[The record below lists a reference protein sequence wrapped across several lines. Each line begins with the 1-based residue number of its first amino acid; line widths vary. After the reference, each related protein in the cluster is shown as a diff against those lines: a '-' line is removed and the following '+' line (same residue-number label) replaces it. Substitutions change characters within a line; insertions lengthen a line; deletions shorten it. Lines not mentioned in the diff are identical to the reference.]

1 MPEDHPHLAF
11 LTELRGQA
19 EPGRPPRPSPQTSRN
34 RADRVGHGGALR
46 GSVRTLSE
54 FWNERFRGRERDGRP
69 RLPRGVPILLQ
80 IDPAADLDFL
90 RSQFGFE
97 VVAEQEDGY
106 VIVASEDID
115 LDRFVERVGRFERE
129 ERGGGGVAQV
139 HRVFPDVEQQL
150 RLERLL
156 DPELLRRWPTLRDTD
171 ILVTDIGVACLGESV
186 VPNAPTRSDDET
198 DDAYSVRLQ
207 RWRARRDAAYQQ
219 WDDLKASREEDI
231 LRIVESYAGEV
242 LRIVDGPSNGAAELP
257 DSFTVRV
264 RIRGE
269 GLRDLVLNYPFLFEV
284 ASPEQVIVEQAV
296 APGPAAQLDVAVAA
310 PSADAP
316 PVCVIDSGIQE
327 QHLLLAA
334 ATLAKHSRSFLPGLP
349 PTDTADYV
357 APSGHGT
364 RVAGAV
370 LYPQMIPTQ
379 GQYQLPCWILN
390 ARVLDANA
398 SLPEELF
405 PPLLLRRIVELFH
418 PGETRCRL
426 FNHSIS
432 ANSPCRRRHM
442 SAWAAEIDLL
452 SFENDILFIQAAGNI
467 PIDGYAGQAGVV
479 NHLVAGRPYPD
490 YLYDEAS
497 SRLANPAQSL
507 QALTVGSVSLAE
519 IRTPGW
525 QSFAPAQ
532 HPACFSRTG
541 PGIWDVIKPEVV
553 EFGGD
558 NLVAPGNL
566 PTVGTPLVPAQC
578 LEAYPD
584 LVRATLIGGP
594 PTARDEVGTSFAAPK
609 VSSIAAAVAAMLP
622 EEPALL
628 VRALIAHSARW
639 PEWTTELSREES
651 GRVIRSIGYGI
662 PDAPRATGNTPYRVT
677 FVTNGERRIRSRE
690 AHVFQIAIP
699 EALRRPEEDIEFL
712 VEVTLS
718 YTARPRRTRRDRR
731 RYLSTWLD
739 WKTSGRNEALDS
751 FKARVFREEAG
762 PVAATTG
769 FDWTITNNKSWGHV
783 EGASRSNGTLQKDW
797 ARVRSHELPGLFCI
811 AVVGHVGWDSDPDAF
826 AKYAL
831 AVSIEAVGST
841 VEIYEP
847 IRVETEAIAELVEV
861 VS

>member
-19 EPGRPPRPSPQTSRN
+19 EPGSPPRSSQQTRAN
-34 RADRVGHGGALR
+34 RADRPGHGGALR
-46 GSVRTLSE
+46 GSAHTLSQ
-54 FWNERFRGRERDGRP
+54 FWHDRSRERDRDGRP
-69 RLPRGVPILLQ
+69 TLPLGVPILLQ

-115 LDRFVERVGRFERE
+115 LGRFVERVGRFERE
-129 ERGGGGVAQV
+129 EHGGGGIAQV
-139 HRVFPDVEQQL
+139 HRVFADVEQQL

-156 DPELLRRWPTLRDTD
+156 DPELLRRWPTVRDAD
-171 ILVTDIGVACLGESV
+171 ILVVDIGVSCLGETV
-186 VPNAPTRSDDET
+186 VPKAPARHEDET
-198 DDAYSVRLQ
+198 DDGYSMRLQ

-219 WDDLKASREEDI
+219 WDDLKASREDDI
-231 LRIVESYAGEV
+231 IRIVESYAGEV
-242 LRIVDGPSNGAAELP
+242 LRIIDGPGNGAAELP

-269 GLRDLVLNYPFLFEV
+269 GLRDLVLNYPFLFEI
-284 ASPEQVIVEQAV
+284 ASPEDVVVEHAV
-296 APGPAAQLDVAVAA
+296 APGPAVPFDVAATA
-310 PSADAP
+310 PSRDAP
-316 PVCVIDSGIQE
+316 SVCVIDSGIQE
-327 QHLLLAA
+327 QHVLLAA
-334 ATLAKHSRSFLPGLP
+334 AILAKHSRSFLPGQLP
-349 PTDTADYV
+349 MDTADYV
-357 APSGHGT
+357 VPSGHGT

-370 LYPQMIPTQ
+370 LYPQTIPTF
-379 GQYQLPCWILN
+379 GQHQLPWWILN
-390 ARVLDANA
+390 ARVLDENA
-398 SLPEELF
+398 KLPEELF

-418 PGETRCRL
+418 SGETRCRL

-452 SFENDILFIQAAGNI
+452 SFENDILFVQAAGNI
-467 PIDGYAGQAGVV
+467 PIDGHGGQAGVV
-479 NHLVAGRPYPD
+479 DHLLAGRQYPD

-519 IRTPGW
+519 IQTPGW

-532 HPACFSRTG
+532 YPACFSRTG
-541 PGIWDVIKPEVV
+541 PGIWDVIKPDVA

-558 NLVAPGNL
+558 DLVAPGNP

-578 LEAYPD
+578 LAAYPD
-584 LVRATLIGGP
+584 LVRATLTGGP

-609 VSSIAAAVAAMLP
+609 VSSIAAVIATTLP
-622 EEPALL
+622 DEPALL
-628 VRALIAHSARW
+628 VRALIAQSARW
-639 PEWTTELSREES
+639 PDWTTGLSKEES
-651 GRVIRSIGYGI
+651 GRLIRSIGYGI

-677 FVTNGERRIRSRE
+677 FVTHGERRIRSRE

-699 EALRRPEEDIEFL
+699 EALRRPEEDIAFL

-718 YTARPRRTRRDRR
+718 YSARPRRTRRDRR

-739 WKTSGRNEALDS
+739 WKTSGRNEPVSS
-751 FKARVFREEAG
+751 FKARVFRDETG
-762 PVAATTG
+762 SATDASG
-769 FDWTITNNKSWGHV
+769 FDWRITNVKNWGHV

-797 ARVRSHELPGLFCI
+797 AQVLSHELPEQFCV

-831 AVSIEAVGST
+831 TVSIEAVGST
-841 VEIYEP
+841 VEIYAP
-847 IRVETEAIAELVEV
+847 IRIATETIAERVEV